1 MAEDLQSLLEKINR
15 EGVEKARAAAD
26 EIVAAAKAEFTLKFG
41 HAPKIYDVVISDGAR
56 KL

>member
-1 MAEDLQSLLEKINR
+1 VYLPF
-15 EGVEKARAAAD
+15 
-26 EIVAAAKAEFTLKFG
+26 VAAAKAEFTLKFG